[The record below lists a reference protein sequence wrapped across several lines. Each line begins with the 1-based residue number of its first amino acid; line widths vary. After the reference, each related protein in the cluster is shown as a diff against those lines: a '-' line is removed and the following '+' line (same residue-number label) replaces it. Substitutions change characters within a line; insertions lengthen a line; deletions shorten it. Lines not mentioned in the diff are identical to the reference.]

1 MKPVDSH
8 HPCAELGGCKA
19 TNWLLPVAV
28 WRERGFLNERVERFE
43 KHFGVDFGATELQ
56 KKLTEPVETN
66 INYALSMGKI

>member
-1 MKPVDSH
+1 MKPVDPR
-8 HPCAELGGCKA
+8 HPRAELGGCYS
-19 TNWLLPVAV
+19 THWLLPVAV
-28 WRERGFLNERVERFE
+28 WRERGFLDERVERFE